1 MLMACYCTVV
11 LIYKGSLFILH
22 EHRLTRHNRT
32 YMKIKST
39 VLFSLI
45 LCLGLLS
52 GNIEASTKN
61 QHSRF
66 SIAISGGA
74 SKGAYEAGLNW
85 SAIKILG
92 EAKLIRNLA
101 GGQFFTPEVVSIT
114 GASAGGI
121 NTLLSGLSWCSLAEK
136 DGGISNRI
144 DANVFRDIWL
154 RVDIDTLLPRQAD
167 SPRYL
172 ADDAVLSRKDFLDA
186 AADLR
191 DKWGQPHFRK
201 DCRVPLGLTVTKIK
215 PEALNV
221 GEVEVQNQRFYIPF
235 ELRVMNDSSI
245 KFFFDPADYPKVAD
259 PAMILMP
266 RSNHAQPYFI
276 DNKYILD
283 AAFTSSAFP
292 MAFGRKRLQYCR
304 LVVQEISVQAKSQ
317 EATLQESP
325 AAKADTA
332 LVCADGYELAEAE
345 FADGG
350 LFDNLPIG
358 VARTLAE
365 SNKRTD
371 DNPTPVTYIY
381 IDPNRVSYDIP
392 DIEKDLACDSDSP
405 PDACRDMEFSFAS
418 ESELLIGFLGTA
430 RTYELYRE
438 LTSDSWQLNLS
449 TISYK
454 LGKILKQREIALDC
468 QKELPYFDRKLDC
481 PEALSRTGQLL
492 EIAYDRISPTI
503 HEPYSVERLRKA
515 GIIKH
520 CETFSSDIDSKNH
533 TACSFNIRKY
543 RKQLSD
549 AMLSLV
555 EKAELTQVKIYSDIQ
570 KSRLSMQ
577 NDRSLRVTSRSAP
590 ITGTLLED
598 FGSFLDYKFREYD
611 YYVGVYD
618 GLILTANNLCTL
630 QYSSIDQSDDYE
642 LCFDSVAKQLYTTLG
657 LDTDSQ
663 GRYVFAELARRE
675 HGKEKLLRFAYQP
688 MPPADNDMRIIY
700 EGLEQALANGESEK
714 VFFKYLKAEGFVPT
728 AGEKQ
733 TRSHLAELV
742 TFDEKPLMEQII
754 DDPDSWAT
762 ELTRRVTSRLVYLE
776 TQADDIYAAR
786 EPDINKRESA
796 NVETMGATAFILQS
810 STYRYPEAT
819 FAPSTAPTNWF
830 WRNIIPYELAFDIA
844 EGDLLLTW
852 QPTMALSQ
860 KDLLGARLS
869 LGFPGGLIES
879 SADVAR
885 ENFLAVGIDYT
896 RQSSS
901 PYVSSYGFTP
911 TWYHAFNQPENRDR
925 DTFGGDIHVGVFKN
939 RLRIGFGTRN
949 FDHASDNWFITLGIT
964 DIPGMF
970 YWLTR

>member
-1 MLMACYCTVV
+1 
-11 LIYKGSLFILH
+11 
-22 EHRLTRHNRT
+22 
-32 YMKIKST
+32 MKVNVFVSI
-39 VLFSLI
+39 I
-45 LCLGLLS
+45 LGLSLLT

-92 EAKLIRNLA
+92 EAKRIRNLA
-101 GGQFFTPEVVSIT
+101 GGEFFPLEVVSIT

-154 RVDIDTLLPRQAD
+154 RVDIDTLLPKRVD

-172 ADDAVLSRKDFLDA
+172 ADDAVLSRKDFLEA
-186 AADLR
+186 ATELR
-191 DKWGQPHFRK
+191 DKWSKPHFRK
-201 DCRVPLGLTVTKIK
+201 DCRIPLGLTVTKIE
-215 PEALNV
+215 PEVLNV

-235 ELRVMNDSSI
+235 ELRVMNDNSI

-259 PAMILMP
+259 PSMILMP
-266 RSNHAQPYFI
+266 RAHNAPPFSI
-276 DNKYILD
+276 DNKFIVD
-283 AAFTSSAFP
+283 ASFTTSAFP
-292 MAFGRKRLQYCR
+292 IAFGRKRLQYCR
-304 LVVQEISVQAKSQ
+304 LVAQEISAETELQ
-317 EATLQESP
+317 ETTLQESS

-365 SNKRTD
+365 SNKNTQGD
-371 DNPTPVTYIY
+371 PTPVTYIY
-381 IDPNRVSYDIP
+381 IDPNRIRYDIP
-392 DIEKDLACDSDSP
+392 EVDKDLACDSASP
-405 PDACRDMEFSFAS
+405 PDACRIMEFSAAS
-418 ESELLIGFLGTA
+418 ESELLVGFFGTA
-430 RTYELYRE
+430 RRYELFRE

-449 TISYK
+449 EISYK
-454 LGKILKQREIALDC
+454 LGKILKQRDIALDC
-468 QKELPYFDRKLDC
+468 QKELPYFDRQLDC
-481 PEALSRTGQLL
+481 AEALSRAGKLL
-492 EIAYDRISPTI
+492 EIAYDRIAPVI
-503 HEPYSVERLRKA
+503 DEPYSVESLRQA

-520 CETFSSDIDSKNH
+520 CETLGNKIDSQKQ
-533 TACSFNIRKY
+533 TACTFNIARY
-543 RKQLSD
+543 RQQLSD

-555 EKAELTQVKIYSDIQ
+555 EKAKLTQIKIYSDIQ
-570 KSRLSMQ
+570 KSRFSMQ
-577 NDRSLRVTSRSAP
+577 NDRSLSVSSRSAP

-618 GLILTANNLCTL
+618 GLVITAGNMCSLH
-630 QYSSIDQSDDYE
+630 YSSSYQADEYK
-642 LCFDSVAKQLYTTLG
+642 LCFDSAAKQLFTALG
-657 LDTDSQ
+657 LDTDTR
-663 GRYVFAELARRE
+663 GRYVFAALAQRE
-675 HGKEKLLRFAYQP
+675 YGKEKLLRFAYQP
-688 MPPADNDMRIIY
+688 MPPADDDMRIIHQ
-700 EGLEQALANGESEK
+700 GLEKALAAGESEK

-728 AGEKQ
+728 TREKQ
-733 TRSHLAELV
+733 TKSRLAQLV

-762 ELTRRVTSRLVYLE
+762 ELTRRVTTRLVYLE
-776 TQADDIYAAR
+776 TQAKDIYAAR
-786 EPDINKRESA
+786 EPDKNKRKSA
-796 NVETMGATAFILQS
+796 NVEVMGAAAFVLQS

-830 WRNIIPYELAFDIA
+830 WRNIIPYELGFDFA

-869 LGFPGGLIES
+869 LGFPGGLFQS
-879 SADVAR
+879 SADVTR
-885 ENFLAVGIDYT
+885 ENNLALGIDYT

-901 PYVSSYGFTP
+901 AYVSSYGFTP
-911 TWYHAFNQPENRDR
+911 SWFHSFKQPQNSDR
-925 DTFGGDIHVGVFKN
+925 DTFGGDVHVGILKN
-939 RLRIGFGTRN
+939 RLRISIGTRDFN
-949 FDHASDNWFITLGIT
+949 NASDNLFITLGVT
-964 DIPGMF
+964 DIPGVF

>member
-1 MLMACYCTVV
+1 
-11 LIYKGSLFILH
+11 
-22 EHRLTRHNRT
+22 
-32 YMKIKST
+32 MKVKVKVFVSI
-39 VLFSLI
+39 I
-45 LCLGLLS
+45 LGLSLLT

-92 EAKLIRNLA
+92 EAQNLRA
-101 GGQFFTPEVVSIT
+101 LTGGEFFPFKAVSIT

-154 RVDIDTLLPRQAD
+154 RVDIDTLLPKRAD
-167 SPRYL
+167 SPSYL
-172 ADDAVLSRKDFLDA
+172 PDDAVLSRKDFLDA
-186 AADLR
+186 ANELR
-191 DKWGQPHFRK
+191 EKWGQAHFRK
-201 DCRVPLGLTVTKIK
+201 DCRVPLGVTVTKID
-215 PEALNV
+215 PEVLNI
-221 GEVEVQNQRFYIPF
+221 GEIEVQNQRFYIPF

-266 RSNHAQPYFI
+266 QAYDAEPFSI
-276 DNKYILD
+276 DNDFIVD
-283 AAFTSSAFP
+283 ASFTTSAFP

-304 LVVQEISVQAKSQ
+304 LVAQEISAETELQ
-317 EATLQESP
+317 EPMLQES
-325 AAKADTA
+325 TA
-332 LVCADGYELAEAE
+332 TRTDNELFCADGYELAEAE

-365 SNKRTD
+365 FNKHKKD
-371 DNPTPVTYIY
+371 DPTPVTYIY
-381 IDPNRVSYDIP
+381 IDPNRTRYNIP
-392 DIEKDLACDSDSP
+392 EIDKDLACDSDSP
-405 PDACRDMEFSFAS
+405 PDACREMEFSAAS
-418 ESELLIGFLGTA
+418 ESKLLIGFLGTA

-449 TISYK
+449 KISSK

-468 QKELPYFDRKLDC
+468 QKELPYFNRQLDC
-481 PEALSRTGQLL
+481 PEALSRAGQLL

-520 CETFSSDIDSKNH
+520 CKNFSSDIDSKTQ
-533 TACSFNIRKY
+533 TACTFNIQKY
-543 RKQLSD
+543 REQLSD
-549 AMLSLV
+549 AMHSLV
-555 EKAELTQVKIYSDIQ
+555 EKAELTQVKIYTDIQ
-570 KSRLSMQ
+570 KSRLSMR

-590 ITGTLLED
+590 ITGTLMED
-598 FGSFLDYKFREYD
+598 FGSFLDFKFREYD

-618 GLILTANNLCTL
+618 GLVITASNLCSL
-630 QYSSIDQSDDYE
+630 QYSPIYQSDHYE
-642 LCFDSVAKQLYTTLG
+642 QCFDSSAKQLFTTLG
-657 LDTDSQ
+657 LDTDPR

-675 HGKEKLLRFAYQP
+675 YSKERLLRFAYQP

-700 EGLEQALANGESEK
+700 EGLEQALAAGESEK

-728 AGEKQ
+728 TREKQ
-733 TRSHLAELV
+733 TKSRLVQLV
-742 TFDEKPLMEQII
+742 TIDEKPLMEQII
-754 DDPDSWAT
+754 DDPDTWAT
-762 ELTRRVTSRLVYLE
+762 ELTRRVTTRLVYLE
-776 TQADDIYAAR
+776 EQADNIYEAR
-786 EPDINKRESA
+786 EPDKSKRKSSHAEA
-796 NVETMGATAFILQS
+796 LGAAAFILQS
-810 STYRYPEAT
+810 STYRYPQAT
-819 FAPSTAPTNWF
+819 FAPSTAPTSWF

-844 EGDLLLTW
+844 EGDLLVTW

-869 LGFPGGLIES
+869 FGFPGGLFQS

-885 ENFLAVGIDYT
+885 ENFLMVGIDYT

-901 PYVSSYGFTP
+901 PYLSSYGFTP
-911 TWYHAFNQPENRDR
+911 AWYHAFNQPENRDR
-925 DTFGGDIHVGVFKN
+925 DTYGADIHVGILKN
-939 RLRIGFGTRN
+939 RLRVGVGTRDFEN
-949 FDHASDNWFITLGIT
+949 ASDAWFITFGIT
-964 DIPGMF
+964 DIPGMI

>member
-1 MLMACYCTVV
+1 MKVKVNIFVT
-11 LIYKGSLFILH
+11 IILV
-22 EHRLTRHNRT
+22 T
-32 YMKIKST
+32 
-39 VLFSLI
+39 
-45 LCLGLLS
+45 GLLA
-52 GNIEASTKN
+52 GKIEASTEN
-61 QHSRF
+61 NLSRF

-85 SAIKILG
+85 SAIKMLG
-92 EAKLIRNLA
+92 KAQDLRTLT
-101 GGQFFTPEVVSIT
+101 GGQLFPFEVSSIT

-121 NTLLSGLSWCSLAEK
+121 NTLLSGLTWCSLAEK

-186 AADLR
+186 AAELR
-191 DKWGQPHFRK
+191 DKWSNPHFRK
-201 DCRVPLGLTVTKIK
+201 DCRIPLGLTITKIE
-215 PEALNV
+215 PEVLTV
-221 GEVEVQNQRFYIPF
+221 GDVEVQNQRFYIPF
-235 ELRVMNDSSI
+235 ELRVMNDNSI

-259 PAMILMP
+259 SAMILMP
-266 RSNHAQPYFI
+266 RSNNAQPHSI

-304 LVVQEISVQAKSQ
+304 LVAQEIPAETESQ
-317 EATLQESP
+317 EAELQESP
-325 AAKADTA
+325 AAKADTE
-332 LVCADGYELAEAE
+332 LVCAEGYELAEAE

-365 SNKRTD
+365 SNKHPD
-371 DNPTPVTYIY
+371 DNPTPVTYLY
-381 IDPNRVSYDIP
+381 IDPNRTRYNIP
-392 DIEKDLACDSDSP
+392 DIEKDLACDSASP
-405 PDACRDMEFSFAS
+405 PDACREMEFSFAS

-438 LTSDSWQLNLS
+438 LTSDSWQQNLS
-449 TISYK
+449 EISYK
-454 LGKILKQREIALDC
+454 LGKLLKQREITLDC
-468 QKELPYFDRKLDC
+468 QKELPYFIHQLDC
-481 PEALSRTGQLL
+481 AEALARAGKLL
-492 EIAYDRISPTI
+492 EIAYDRITPVI
-503 HEPYSVERLRKA
+503 DEPYSVKRLRQA
-515 GIIKH
+515 GIIKR
-520 CETFSSDIDSKNH
+520 CETLVNKTDSQKQ
-533 TACSFNIRKY
+533 TACTFNIPRY

-555 EKAELTQVKIYSDIQ
+555 EKAELTQIKIYSDIQ
-570 KSRLSMQ
+570 ESRLSMR

-618 GLILTANNLCTL
+618 GLVITAGNLCSL
-630 QYSSIDQSDDYE
+630 RYSSSYQADEYN
-642 LCFDSVAKQLYTTLG
+642 LCFDSVAKQLFTALG
-657 LDTDSQ
+657 LDTDPR
-663 GRYVFAELARRE
+663 GRYIFARLAQRE
-675 HGKEKLLRFAYQP
+675 YGKEKLLRFAYQP
-688 MPPADNDMRIIY
+688 IPPADNDMRIIHQ
-700 EGLEQALANGESEK
+700 GLEQALAAGDSEK

-728 AGEKQ
+728 AREKQ
-733 TRSHLAELV
+733 TRSRLAELV

-762 ELTRRVTSRLVYLE
+762 ELTRRVTTRLVYLE
-776 TQADDIYAAR
+776 TQAENIYAAR
-786 EPDINKRESA
+786 EPDTGKRDSA
-796 NVETMGATAFILQS
+796 GVEVMGATAFILQS

-819 FAPSTAPTNWF
+819 FAPSTAPENWF
-830 WRNIIPYELAFDIA
+830 WRNLIPYELGFDFA

-852 QPTMALSQ
+852 HPTMALTQ

-869 LGFPGGLIES
+869 LGFPGGLFQS
-879 SADVAR
+879 SADVTR
-885 ENFLAVGIDYT
+885 ENFLALGIDYT

-901 PYVSSYGFTP
+901 RHVSSYGFTP
-911 TWYHAFNQPENRDR
+911 TWYHAFNQPEFLDR
-925 DTFGGDIHVGVFKN
+925 DTYGGDIHVGILRN
-939 RLRIGFGTRN
+939 RLRIGVGTRN
-949 FDHASDNWFITLGIT
+949 FDHASDSWFITLGVT
-964 DIPGMF
+964 DIPGVF

>member
-1 MLMACYCTVV
+1 MKVKINV
-11 LIYKGSLFILH
+11 FVFI
-22 EHRLTRHNRT
+22 
-32 YMKIKST
+32 I
-39 VLFSLI
+39 
-45 LCLGLLS
+45 LGLSLLT

-61 QHSRF
+61 PHARF

-92 EAKLIRNLA
+92 EAKNLRTLT
-101 GGQFFTPEVVSIT
+101 GGEFFPLEAVSIT

-154 RVDIDTLLPRQAD
+154 RVDIDTLLPKRAD

-172 ADDAVLSRKDFLDA
+172 PDDAVLSRKDFIEA
-186 AADLR
+186 ATELR
-191 DKWGQPHFRK
+191 DKWSQPHFRK
-201 DCRVPLGLTVTKIK
+201 DCRIPLGVTVTKIE
-215 PEALNV
+215 PEVLNV

-235 ELRVMNDSSI
+235 ELRVMNDNSI

-259 PAMILMP
+259 PTMILMP
-266 RSNHAQPYFI
+266 RAHNAPPFSI
-276 DNKYILD
+276 DNKFIVD
-283 AAFTSSAFP
+283 ASFTTSAFP

-304 LVVQEISVQAKSQ
+304 LVAQEISA
-317 EATLQESP
+317 ETELQESP

-332 LVCADGYELAEAE
+332 LVCANGYELAEAE

-350 LFDNLPIG
+350 LFDNLPVG

-365 SNKRTD
+365 SNKNTMGD
-371 DNPTPVTYIY
+371 TIPVSYIY
-381 IDPNRVSYDIP
+381 IDPNRIRYDIP
-392 DIEKDLACDSDSP
+392 EVDKDLACDSASP
-405 PDACRDMEFSFAS
+405 PDACRIMEFSAAS
-418 ESELLIGFLGTA
+418 ESELLVGFLGTA
-430 RTYELYRE
+430 RRYELFRE

-449 TISYK
+449 EISYK
-454 LGKILKQREIALDC
+454 LGKILKQRDIVLDC
-468 QKELPYFDRKLDC
+468 QKELPYFDRQLDC
-481 PEALSRTGQLL
+481 AEALSRAGKLL
-492 EIAYDRISPTI
+492 EIAYDRIAPVI
-503 HEPYSVERLRKA
+503 DEPYSVERLRQA

-520 CETFSSDIDSKNH
+520 CETPGNKIDSQKQ
-533 TACSFNIRKY
+533 TACTFNIPRY

-555 EKAELTQVKIYSDIQ
+555 EKAKLTQVKIYSDIQ

-618 GLILTANNLCTL
+618 GLVITAANMCKL
-630 QYSSIDQSDDYE
+630 QYSSSYQADEYK
-642 LCFDSVAKQLYTTLG
+642 LCFDSVAKRLFTALG
-657 LDTDSQ
+657 LDTDPR
-663 GRYVFAELARRE
+663 GRYVFAGLAQRE

-688 MPPADNDMRIIY
+688 MPPADNDMRIIHQ
-700 EGLEQALANGESEK
+700 GLEQALAAGESEK

-728 AGEKQ
+728 TREKQ
-733 TRSHLAELV
+733 TKSRLAELV

-762 ELTRRVTSRLVYLE
+762 ELTRRVTTRLVYLE
-776 TQADDIYAAR
+776 TQAEDIYAAR
-786 EPDINKRESA
+786 EPDKNKRESA
-796 NVETMGATAFILQS
+796 NVGTMGAAAFVLQS

-819 FAPSTAPTNWF
+819 FAPSTAPENWF
-830 WRNIIPYELAFDIA
+830 WRNIIPYEIGFDLAD
-844 EGDLLLTW
+844 GDLLFTW

-869 LGFPGGLIES
+869 LGFPGGLFQS
-879 SADVAR
+879 SADVTR
-885 ENFLAVGIDYT
+885 ENFLALGIDYT

-901 PYVSSYGFTP
+901 AYVSSYGFTP
-911 TWYHAFNQPENRDR
+911 SWFHAFNQPQNSDR
-925 DTFGGDIHVGVFKN
+925 DTFGGDIHVGILKN
-939 RLRIGFGTRN
+939 RLRISIGTRDFN
-949 FDHASDNWFITLGIT
+949 NASDSFFLTLGVT
-964 DIPGMF
+964 DIPGVF

>member
-1 MLMACYCTVV
+1 MKVKLTV
-11 LIYKGSLFILH
+11 FI
-22 EHRLTRHNRT
+22 
-32 YMKIKST
+32 
-39 VLFSLI
+39 SLI

-52 GNIEASTKN
+52 SNIEASTKN
-61 QHSRF
+61 QNSRF

-92 EAKLIRNLA
+92 EAQNLSTLA
-101 GGQFFTPEVVSIT
+101 GGEFFPFEAVSFT

-136 DGGISNRI
+136 DGGINNRI

-154 RVDIDTLLPRQAD
+154 RVDIDTLLPKRAD

-172 ADDAVLSRKDFLDA
+172 ADDAVLSRKDFLKA
-186 AADLR
+186 AAELR
-191 DKWGQPHFRK
+191 DKWSQPHFRK
-201 DCRVPLGLTVTKIK
+201 DCRIPLGLTVTKIE
-215 PEALNV
+215 PEVLNV

-235 ELRVMNDSSI
+235 ELRVMNDNSI

-259 PAMILMP
+259 SAMILMP
-266 RSNHAQPYFI
+266 RANNAQPYFI

-292 MAFGRKRLQYCR
+292 IAFGRKRLQYCR
-304 LVVQEISVQAKSQ
+304 LVAQEISA
-317 EATLQESP
+317 ETELQEPVLQKSP
-325 AAKADTA
+325 ATKADTA

-365 SNKRTD
+365 SNKRLEGD
-371 DNPTPVTYIY
+371 PSPVTYLY
-381 IDPNRVSYDIP
+381 IDPNRTRYDIP
-392 DIEKDLACDSDSP
+392 DIDKNLACDSASP
-405 PDACRDMEFSFAS
+405 PDACRTMEFSLAS

-430 RTYELYRE
+430 RTYELFRE

-449 TISYK
+449 EISSK
-454 LGKILKQREIALDC
+454 LGKILKQREIVLDC
-468 QKELPYFDRKLDC
+468 QKELPYFDRQLDC
-481 PEALSRTGQLL
+481 AEALSRAGKLL
-492 EIAYDRISPTI
+492 EIANVRIAPAI
-503 HEPYSVERLRKA
+503 DEPYSVERLRQA

-520 CETFSSDIDSKNH
+520 CETQDNKTDSQKQ
-533 TACSFNIRKY
+533 TACTLNIPRY

-555 EKAELTQVKIYSDIQ
+555 EKAKLTQIKIYSDIQ
-570 KSRLSMQ
+570 KSRLSIQ

-618 GLILTANNLCTL
+618 GLVTISSNMCS
-630 QYSSIDQSDDYE
+630 QKYSLIYQSNEYKQ
-642 LCFDSVAKQLYTTLG
+642 CFDFSAKQLFTVLG
-657 LDTDSQ
+657 LDTDSR
-663 GRYVFAELARRE
+663 GRYVFAGLAQRE
-675 HGKEKLLRFAYQP
+675 YGKEKLLRFAYQP
-688 MPPADNDMRIIY
+688 MPPVDNDMRIIQQ
-700 EGLEQALANGESEK
+700 GLEQALAAGESEK

-728 AGEKQ
+728 AREKH
-733 TRSHLAELV
+733 TRSRLTGIV

-762 ELTRRVTSRLVYLE
+762 ELTRRVTTRLVYLE

-786 EPDINKRESA
+786 EPDKNKRESA
-796 NVETMGATAFILQS
+796 NVEIIGTAAFILQS
-810 STYRYPEAT
+810 STYRYPEVT
-819 FAPSTAPTNWF
+819 FAPSTAPENWF
-830 WRNIIPYELAFDIA
+830 WRNIIPYEIGFDLS

-869 LGFPGGLIES
+869 LGFPGGLFQS
-879 SADVAR
+879 SADVTR
-885 ENFLAVGIDYT
+885 ENFLALGIDYT
-896 RQSSS
+896 RQTSSA
-901 PYVSSYGFTP
+901 YLSSFGLTP
-911 TWYHAFNQPENRDR
+911 TWYHAFNQPENRSR
-925 DTFGGDIHVGVFKN
+925 DTFGGDIHVGILKN
-939 RLRIGFGTRN
+939 RLRIGVGTRD
-949 FDHASDNWFITLGIT
+949 FEHASDSLFITFGVT
-964 DIPGMF
+964 DIPGMI

>member
-1 MLMACYCTVV
+1 MKVKVNV
-11 LIYKGSLFILH
+11 LVSII
-22 EHRLTRHNRT
+22 
-32 YMKIKST
+32 
-39 VLFSLI
+39 
-45 LCLGLLS
+45 LGLSLLT
-52 GNIEASTKN
+52 GNIEASTEN

-85 SAIKILG
+85 SAIKLLG
-92 EAKLIRNLA
+92 EAQNLRTLT
-101 GGQFFTPEVVSIT
+101 GGEFFPFEAVSIT

-154 RVDIDTLLPRQAD
+154 RVDIDTLLPKRAD
-167 SPRYL
+167 SSRYL
-172 ADDAVLSRKDFLDA
+172 ADDAVLSRKDFLNA
-186 AADLR
+186 AAELR
-191 DKWGQPHFRK
+191 DKWNKPHYRK
-201 DCRVPLGLTVTKIK
+201 DCRIPLGLTVTKIE
-215 PEALNV
+215 PEVLNV
-221 GEVEVQNQRFYIPF
+221 GDVEVQSQRFYIPF
-235 ELRVMNDSSI
+235 ELRVMSDNSI

-259 PAMILMP
+259 SAMILMP
-266 RSNHAQPYFI
+266 RSNNAPPYSI
-276 DNKYILD
+276 DDKYILD

-304 LVVQEISVQAKSQ
+304 LVAQQISSEPELQKPTSQ
-317 EATLQESP
+317 EPMLKEPMAT
-325 AAKADTA
+325 KADTK
-332 LVCADGYELAEAE
+332 LVCAAGYELAEAE

-365 SNKRTD
+365 SNKRVTND
-371 DNPTPVTYIY
+371 LNPVTYLY
-381 IDPNRVSYDIP
+381 IDPNRTSYDAP
-392 DIEKDLACDSDSP
+392 DFEEDLACDSASP
-405 PDACRDMEFSFAS
+405 PIACRTMEFSAAS
-418 ESELLIGFLGTA
+418 ESQLLIGFLGTA

-438 LTSDSWQLNLS
+438 LNSDSWQLNLS
-449 TISYK
+449 TISSK
-454 LGKILKQREIALDC
+454 LGKILKQREIILDC

-481 PEALSRTGQLL
+481 AEALSRAGKLL
-492 EIAYDRISPTI
+492 EIAYGRIAPAI
-503 HEPYSVERLRKA
+503 DEPYSVERLRQA

-520 CETFSSDIDSKNH
+520 CETSGNKTDSQKQ
-533 TACSFNIRKY
+533 TACTFNIPRY
-543 RKQLSD
+543 RKHLSD

-555 EKAELTQVKIYSDIQ
+555 EKAKLTQIKIYSDIQ

-618 GLILTANNLCTL
+618 GLVKTAGNMCSLR
-630 QYSSIDQSDDYE
+630 YSSSYQVDEYK
-642 LCFDSVAKQLYTTLG
+642 LCFDSVAKQLFTALG
-657 LDTDSQ
+657 LDTDPR
-663 GRYVFAELARRE
+663 GRYIFAGLAQRE
-675 HGKEKLLRFAYQP
+675 YGKEKSLRFAYQP
-688 MPPADNDMRIIY
+688 MPPVDNDMRIIY
-700 EGLEQALANGESEK
+700 QGLEQALAAGESEK

-728 AGEKQ
+728 AREKQ
-733 TRSHLAELV
+733 TRSRLAQLV

-762 ELTRRVTSRLVYLE
+762 ELTRRVTTRLVYLE
-776 TQADDIYAAR
+776 TQAEDIYAAR
-786 EPDINKRESA
+786 EPDKNKRESA
-796 NVETMGATAFILQS
+796 NVETMGAAAFILQS

-819 FAPSTAPTNWF
+819 FAPSTTPTNWF
-830 WRNIIPYELAFDIA
+830 WRNLIPYELGFDLA

-869 LGFPGGLIES
+869 LGFPGGLFQS
-879 SADVAR
+879 SADVTR
-885 ENFLAVGIDYT
+885 ENYLALGIDYT

-901 PYVSSYGFTP
+901 AYVSSYGLTP
-911 TWYHAFNQPENRDR
+911 SWYHAFNQPEFLDR
-925 DTFGGDIHVGVFKN
+925 DTYGGDIHVGILKN
-939 RLRIGFGTRN
+939 RLRISIGTRD
-949 FDHASDNWFITLGIT
+949 FDNASDSLFITLGVT
-964 DIPGMF
+964 DIPGVF

>member
-1 MLMACYCTVV
+1 MKAKFTI
-11 LIYKGSLFILH
+11 LIA
-22 EHRLTRHNRT
+22 
-32 YMKIKST
+32 
-39 VLFSLI
+39 LI
-45 LCLGLLS
+45 PCLALLS
-52 GNIEASTKN
+52 GNIEASKKN
-61 QHSRF
+61 EHSRF

-92 EAKLIRNLA
+92 EAKRIRNLA
-101 GGQFFTPEVVSIT
+101 GGQFYTPEVVSIT

-121 NTLLSGLSWCSLAEK
+121 NTLLSGLSLCSLDEK

-154 RVDIDTLLPRQAD
+154 RIDIDTLLPRQAD
-167 SPRYL
+167 SPSYL
-172 ADDAVLSRKDFLDA
+172 ADDAVLSRKDFLDSA
-186 AADLR
+186 NELR
-191 DKWGQPHFRK
+191 EKWGQPHFRK
-201 DCRVPLGLTVTKIK
+201 GCRIPLGLTVTKIE
-215 PEALNV
+215 PEVLNV

-235 ELRVMNDSSI
+235 ELQVMNDNSI

-266 RSNHAQPYFI
+266 RSNNAQRYFI

-304 LVVQEISVQAKSQ
+304 LVAQEVSAETK
-317 EATLQESP
+317 LQELP
-325 AAKADTA
+325 AAKADTT

-365 SNKRTD
+365 SNKRQEED
-371 DNPTPVTYIY
+371 PTPVTYLY
-381 IDPNRVSYDIP
+381 IDPNRTRYDIP
-392 DIEKDLACDSDSP
+392 DIEEDLACDRASP

-430 RTYELYRE
+430 RTYELFRE

-449 TISYK
+449 EISYK
-454 LGKILKQREIALDC
+454 LGKILKQRKIALDC
-468 QKELPYFDRKLDC
+468 QKELPYFNQQLDC
-481 PEALSRTGQLL
+481 AEALSRAGKLL
-492 EIAYDRISPTI
+492 EIAYDRIAPVI
-503 HEPYSVERLRKA
+503 DEPYSVEHLRRT

-520 CETFSSDIDSKNH
+520 CEILGNKTDSQKQ
-533 TACSFNIRKY
+533 TACTFNIPRY

-555 EKAELTQVKIYSDIQ
+555 EKAKLSQIKIYSDIQ

-618 GLILTANNLCTL
+618 GLVITAGNMCSL
-630 QYSSIDQSDDYE
+630 QYFSSYQADEYK
-642 LCFDSVAKQLYTTLG
+642 LCFDSVSKQLFTTLG
-657 LDTDSQ
+657 LDTSPR
-663 GRYVFAELARRE
+663 GRYIFAELARRE
-675 HGKEKLLRFAYQP
+675 YGKEKLLRFAYQP

-700 EGLEQALANGESEK
+700 EGLEHALAAGESEK

-728 AGEKQ
+728 AREKQ
-733 TRSHLAELV
+733 TRSRLAGLV
-742 TFDEKPLMEQII
+742 TFEEKPLMEQII

-762 ELTRRVTSRLVYLE
+762 ELTRRLTTRLVYLE
-776 TQADDIYAAR
+776 TQADDLYAAR
-786 EPDINKRESA
+786 EPDTNKRESA
-796 NVETMGATAFILQS
+796 NVVTMGATAFILQS
-810 STYRYPEAT
+810 STYRYPKAT
-819 FAPSTAPTNWF
+819 FAPSTAPEKWA
-830 WRNIIPYELAFDIA
+830 WRNLIPYELAFDIA

-869 LGFPGGLIES
+869 LGFPGGLFQS

-885 ENFLAVGIDYT
+885 ENFLALGIDYT
-896 RQSSS
+896 RQLSS

-911 TWYHAFNQPENRDR
+911 TWYHAFNQPEKREK
-925 DTFGGDIHVGVFKN
+925 DTFGGDIHVGIFKN
-939 RLRIGFGTRN
+939 RLRIGLGTRD
-949 FDHASDNWFITLGIT
+949 FDNASDSLYLTLGIT